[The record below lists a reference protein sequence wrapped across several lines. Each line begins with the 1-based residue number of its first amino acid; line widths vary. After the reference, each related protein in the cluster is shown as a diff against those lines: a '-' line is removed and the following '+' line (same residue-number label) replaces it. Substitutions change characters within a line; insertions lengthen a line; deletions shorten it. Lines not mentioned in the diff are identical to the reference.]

1 MSVVIRRDAVAAQRW
16 KNGGGAVREL
26 LLRPDSADWRVR
38 IAVAEIETDG
48 PFSEFPGVTRHF
60 TVIAGNGVEL
70 TIGDAGAAT
79 LHRLR
84 VGDPTLRFD
93 GGAPTSCRLL
103 GGRALALNLML
114 RGAAG
119 RVEAVRAGDDW
130 APAADACGLYTAVA
144 GRCGGIDLP
153 AESLVW
159 FDSAPAGLRFD
170 PVPASEAPTGP
181 PGWWLATNHSE
192 IRQ

>member
-26 LLRPDSADWRVR
+26 LLRPDGADWRVR
-38 IAVAEIETDG
+38 IAVAEIDADG
-48 PFSEFPGVTRHF
+48 PFSAFPGVSRHF
-60 TVIAGNGVEL
+60 TVIAGDGVEL

-79 LHRLR
+79 LHRLG

-114 RGAAG
+114 RGAVG
-119 RVEAVRAGDDW
+119 RVDAVRAGQAW
-130 APAADACGLYTAVA
+130 APQADACGLYTAVA
-144 GRCGGIDLP
+144 GRCGDIELP

-170 PVPASEAPTGP
+170 PIPASATPAGP
-181 PGWWLATNHSE
+181 PGWWLATTDSE
-192 IRQ
+192 IRR